1 VKYYANV
8 APRGA
13 IRRGM
18 VPVSIG
24 VLESP
29 INNMPIGQ
37 ASCFRWD
44 DRGLAVWRLTVGGH
58 ELPGEFIIVDRE
70 FQRVSR
76 GDLRGPAQSAS

>member
-18 VPVSIG
+18 VPGSIA

-44 DRGLAVWRLTVGGH
+44 DRGLAVWRLNIGGTDI
-58 ELPGEFIIVDRE
+58 PGDWVIVDRE
-70 FQRVSR
+70 FVLAQ
-76 GDLRGPAQSAS
+76 GGRGPDHA